1 MRASLKNLTL
11 QLHLNVTLLGK
22 KLSMFYIWLDHKAKG
37 KVQWKQKERSSF
49 SCPFHSLF
57 WGYSIFDHIFPELVF
72 NILPHICKTRYQ

>member
-49 SCPFHSLF
+49 SFLAHSILCF
-57 WGYSIFDHIFPELVF
+57 GGIQYSTTYFLS
-72 NILPHICKTRYQ
+72 